1 MTVLS
6 TLAENRSNH
15 RYLDL
20 TAVTAICVRVL
31 QEYPTTLACLK
42 PALNVLDTISSKEA
56 VLRLSDHCSVL
67 HNVLHINLGSGVL
80 CEQVVHICKS
90 VAQESHVFRVQCI
103 KSGMLQDL
111 LEALTHHSN
120 HIQLLFSA
128 CDVFISLSKEP
139 LLENSALRLTI
150 IDYTLHFASA
160 SVFASDPTIIAF
172 SLQALESVCCMSL
185 GCMQF
190 FMKKQGFMHLAT
202 LLEEF
207 NTCSEVYTACCD
219 LIGAVCAG
227 YSASR
232 DVLAAGIIPRIVSL
246 LTINTEVSLQK
257 LTPCFTALRTISY
270 LSVDC
275 VKGLISAKLVPIL
288 LHVITSETEEIP
300 VLESMR
306 LLYQISMVDEGC
318 EQLLQESITEK
329 VGQMLTTPKPED
341 DLAIKRDL
349 LLQNLSAYSKKRSRS
364 TIRNSHNTPASPLD
378 LSSVLESPLMG
389 IMDVLILLDRHSE
402 NEVLI
407 NLKRLDT
414 LCAAGRYKNECLND
428 RIECGPF
435 GSIWSRVKYV

>member
-185 GCMQF
+185 GC
-190 FMKKQGFMHLAT
+190 QGIYQPIWQA
-202 LLEEF
+202 
-207 NTCSEVYTACCD
+207 
-219 LIGAVCAG
+219 AG
-227 YSASR
+227 Y
-232 DVLAAGIIPRIVSL
+232 
-246 LTINTEVSLQK
+246 
-257 LTPCFTALRTISY
+257 
-270 LSVDC
+270 
-275 VKGLISAKLVPIL
+275 PIC
-288 LHVITSETEEIP
+288 
-300 VLESMR
+300 R
-306 LLYQISMVDEGC
+306 L
-318 EQLLQESITEK
+318 
-329 VGQMLTTPKPED
+329 
-341 DLAIKRDL
+341 
-349 LLQNLSAYSKKRSRS
+349 
-364 TIRNSHNTPASPLD
+364 
-378 LSSVLESPLMG
+378 
-389 IMDVLILLDRHSE
+389 
-402 NEVLI
+402 
-407 NLKRLDT
+407 
-414 LCAAGRYKNECLND
+414 
-428 RIECGPF
+428 
-435 GSIWSRVKYV
+435 

>member
-1 MTVLS
+1 MTRSMTVLS
-6 TLAENRSNH
+6 TLAENRLNH

-42 PALNVLDTISSKEA
+42 PALNVLETVSSKEA

-67 HNVLHINLGSGVL
+67 HNVLQINLGSGVL
-80 CEQVVHICKS
+80 CEQVIHICKP

-111 LEALTHHSN
+111 LEAVTRHSN
-120 HIQLLFSA
+120 HLQLLFSA
-128 CDVFISLSKEP
+128 CDIFISLSEEP
-139 LLENSALRLTI
+139 LLENNALRLTI

-160 SVFASDPTIIAF
+160 SVFASDPAFIAL
-172 SLQALESVCCMSL
+172 SLHTLEAVSCMSL

-190 FMKKQGFMHLAT
+190 FVKKQGFMHLAT
-202 LLEEF
+202 LLDEF
-207 NTCSEVYTACCD
+207 NTCPEVYTACCD

-227 YSASR
+227 YAASR

-246 LTINTEVSLQK
+246 LTANSEVPIQVLN
-257 LTPCFTALRTISY
+257 PCFTALRAISY

-275 VKGLISAKLVPIL
+275 VKGLLSAKLGPIL
-288 LHVITSETEEIP
+288 LRVITSEDEEVA

-318 EQLLQESITEK
+318 ENLIQMNTAEK
-329 VGQMLTTPKPED
+329 MELMRIIPKPED

-349 LLQNLSAYSKKRSRS
+349 LLQNLTAYSKKRSRS
-364 TIRNSHNTPASPLD
+364 TIRNSHNTPVSPLD

-389 IMDVLILLDRHSE
+389 IMDVLVLLDRHSE

-414 LCAAGRYKNECLND
+414 LCAAGK
-428 RIECGPF
+428 
-435 GSIWSRVKYV
+435 